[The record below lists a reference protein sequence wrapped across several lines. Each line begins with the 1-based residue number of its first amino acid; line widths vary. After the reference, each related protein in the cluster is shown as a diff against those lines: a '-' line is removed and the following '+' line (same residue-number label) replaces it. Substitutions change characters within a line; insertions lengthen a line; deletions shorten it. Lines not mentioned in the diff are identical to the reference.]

1 VRGWSVCDTRARLR
15 AHRPTL
21 RGALGGCLHLL
32 RSPLDAETAREIA
45 SALLREL
52 HVPSLGA
59 AERLLSLQCLS
70 EAVRRHPAAAAALGA
85 PLLEGAVAAVDG
97 EKDPRCLA
105 VAFDLWPP
113 LVALFH
119 PSSPPMAA
127 CAEDLHDIVSC
138 YFPISFSG
146 GAGRGAAG
154 APDREALAASLARA
168 MTASHAF
175 APFALPLVLGKLA
188 LPGEQGEPAV
198 LDALEVLGCCTR
210 AFPAPLLAPH
220 IVPAWRALR
229 GLILPAPPSAADAGP
244 PLSGAVRLRA
254 RRELTHL
261 LRAQSCA
268 SARELLTT
276 ALGDEFVARSLQLL
290 VAEGGGGEAEQARLT
305 RTLGA
310 LAALLSSLAAASV
323 DASRAVCVTALP
335 SVFAATPTPKAALRL
350 AVHVAGAA
358 AVAVAHAHRAA
369 GAAGFS
375 LGSPLADGA
384 PGLLRLFSAAAAGDA
399 EWQGE
404 WEWEEAEEE
413 EEGLQAEQEAL
424 RQSDLPHSLLGVAG
438 LAALLRLPPACQA
451 LSREEGDAA
460 LASLVAAALNPEP
473 RLQRFATACLASL
486 ARRAHALELL
496 ARAALAPLLAAA
508 GGSGDSLAAALRVLQ
523 AVARVAPVHIGV
535 PACEALSRSE
545 LGGEAMEDEGRLAR
559 LRTLAALLEM
569 AGDAAAHVAAPFAH
583 HALQRAAEAGAA
595 LGGCVAAATAACDPV
610 QQAALARAAAE
621 TLSALGSSPGAPPPR
636 AALAVLSALR
646 PGPPTEACQPC
657 QLLARLL
664 AHAAAP
670 GAAAAPE
677 VLEAATS
684 LANKAADGEA
694 VARLALEMAGVLTTL
709 SLAADETAPV
719 DAAAVVA
726 CCAVCGAICA
736 GLIPRGVA
744 LACDELPLLLL
755 PLLRLPDASRPGVAA
770 AAAAALSGALL
781 RPPPPHALCRVLW
794 QQRFF
799 ASTLGR
805 LQDSLRGAVG
815 HGARLGALLAL
826 AQLLRCAPRA
836 PMLQAAPALSPLLPE
851 CLLAMLAQPAGDE
864 ALLAA
869 PLAAAGELLCEEEG
883 RTALAEHAGPLLRA
897 LSAVAREGR
906 STPPDARAT
915 ALQAITA
922 CASLP
927 YAKTYP
933 HRRALLRDLAAATDD
948 GRRVV
953 RAAAVAARVI
963 WAALPDV

>member
-1 VRGWSVCDTRARLR
+1 MRGRPACDTRARLR
-15 AHRPTL
+15 ARRPTL

-119 PSSPPMAA
+119 PASPPMAA

-188 LPGEQGEPAV
+188 LPGEQGELAV

-210 AFPAPLLAPH
+210 AFPAPLTAPH
-220 IVPAWRALR
+220 VAPAWRALR

-261 LRAQSCA
+261 LRAQSGA
-268 SARELLTT
+268 SACELLTT

-290 VAEGGGGEAEQARLT
+290 VVEGGGGEAEQARLT

-323 DASRAVCVTALP
+323 DASRAVCAAALP

-358 AVAVAHAHRAA
+358 AAAVAHAHRAA

-375 LGSPLADGA
+375 LGSPLADAA

-399 EWQGE
+399 EWQGD

-424 RQSDLPHSLLGVAG
+424 RQPDLPHSLLGVAG

-460 LASLVAAALNPEP
+460 VASLVAAALSPEP
-473 RLQRFATACLASL
+473 RLQRLATACLASL

-508 GGSGDSLAAALRVLQ
+508 GGSGDSLAAALRALE

-569 AGDAAAHVAAPFAH
+569 AGDAVAHVAAPFAH
-583 HALQRAAEAGAA
+583 HALQTAAEAGAA

-621 TLSALGSSPGAPPPR
+621 TLSALGPGAPPPR

-646 PGPPTEACQPC
+646 PGPPTEACQPHP
-657 QLLARLL
+657 LLARLL

-694 VARLALEMAGVLTTL
+694 VARSALETAGVLTTL
-709 SLAADETAPV
+709 SLAADETAPA

-736 GLIPRGVA
+736 GLLPRGVA

-851 CLLAMLAQPAGDE
+851 CLLAMLAQPAGDDA

-883 RTALAEHAGPLLRA
+883 RAALAEHAGPLLRA
-897 LSAVAREGR
+897 LSAVAREAP
-906 STPPDARAT
+906 SAPPDARAT

-933 HRRALLRDLAAATDD
+933 HRRALLRDLAAAADD
-948 GRRVV
+948 GRKVV
-953 RAAAVAARVI
+953 RAAAVAARVV